1 MRQNI
6 FCRKSLFSTKH
17 LKKKQKRQKKATC
30 EANSFDKTYDVKKA
44 TRFDETYDM
53 KNCEK

>member
-17 LKKKQKRQKKATC
+17 LKSKKRQKKATF
-30 EANSFDKTYDVKKA
+30 EANSFDETYDVKKA
-44 TRFDETYDM
+44 TRFDGTYDM